1 MQIADVPTKST
12 TVKAPLSGI
21 HGELKNRLSG
31 FEFDDGAVLVQVPQV
46 PPALIEHDTARDR
59 GYFAYPPHGL
69 FYLSAVFRQLDL
81 PSKIVDLNYEVL
93 RAAQI
98 EDTELNAAWQNALGQ
113 AISAYDTPFICISFM
128 FDSTYDQLVD
138 VCEYIRKARPE
149 LCIAIGGVAA
159 TADPD
164 RLLKQGLADFVF
176 SNEGETPLLQFYA
189 YIHGELQQIPPN
201 IAFLDTAESVV
212 QTPKITGG
220 DVDWDIREDFNK
232 IPLNNYHQVG
242 SLTNF
247 SRMRGIDVPYAT
259 IISRRG
265 CRARCTFCSVRNFNG
280 KSVRVRNSSSVVD
293 EMVYLHDNMGVR
305 HFNWLDDDLLYD
317 RDQALLLFKEIAARL
332 PGISWD
338 ANNGLIASAVTPE
351 LMEAIQDSGCIGFT
365 VGLETGNAE
374 ILRQI
379 KKPASLE
386 KFRGFAKLARNYT
399 RIFSTVNFILGLPEE
414 RFEQALDSFGLAV
427 DVKMSWNNFFLFQ
440 PLKNTDMYV
449 TYAGMD
455 DGITEDELV
464 RRGTT
469 VNFNAARNR
478 VAAIADEGDI
488 LSGYDVF
495 DAEGSL
501 IPGLE
506 QRNEIW
512 FTFNYIANFLRNPA
526 VSTESDDRLRI
537 AIRWFDALGQAYQT
551 NPTIDCIAYYLKKRA
566 DDVSAVDLDKIRAA
580 AKDKF
585 KTSGY
590 WQIRDQQFN
599 FSSFLDNEIP
609 ALDERAQRFFIQRG

>member
-1 MQIADVPTKST
+1 MQIADAPTKPT
-12 TVKAPLSGI
+12 AIKIPLGDI
-21 HGELKNRLSG
+21 HDELKRRMAG

-46 PPALIEHDTARDR
+46 PPALVERDTARDR

-69 FYLSAVFRQLDL
+69 FYLSAVFRQLGL
-81 PSKIVDLNYEVL
+81 PSKIVDLNYDVL
-93 RAAQI
+93 HAAQTD
-98 EDTELNAAWQNALGQ
+98 DTELSLAWQNSLDQ

-128 FDSTYDQLVD
+128 FDSTFDQLVD
-138 VCEYIRKARPE
+138 VCEYIRKIRPE

-164 RLLKQGLADFVF
+164 RLLELGHADFVF

-189 YIHGELQQIPPN
+189 YAQGKLKQIPAN
-201 IAFLDTAESVV
+201 LAFLDTSKNVIE
-212 QTPKITGG
+212 TPKITGG
-220 DVDWDIREDFNK
+220 DVDWDIREDFGK

-247 SRMRGIDVPYAT
+247 SRMRGIEVPYAT

-317 RDQALLLFKEIAARL
+317 RDEALVLFKEIASRL

-351 LMEAIQDSGCIGFT
+351 LMAAIQDSGCIGFT

-374 ILRQI
+374 ILRRI

-386 KFRGFAKLARNYT
+386 KFRGFAKLARNYD

-414 RFEQALDSFGLAV
+414 RFEQALDSFALAV

-478 VAAIADEGDI
+478 DAAIADEGGI
-488 LSGYDVF
+488 LTGYDVF
-495 DAEGSL
+495 DVEGGL
-501 IPGLE
+501 VPGLE

-512 FTFNYIANFLRNPA
+512 FAFNYIANFLRNPA
-526 VSTESDDRLRI
+526 VSTESDDRLRV
-537 AIRWFDALGQAYQT
+537 AIGWFDALGQAYQA

-566 DDVSAVDLDKIRAA
+566 GDVSVNELDKIRTA
-580 AKDKF
+580 AKEKF
-585 KTSGY
+585 DASGY
-590 WQIRDQQFN
+590 WQIRDQQFI

-609 ALDERAQRFFIQRG
+609 ALDKRAQRFFL